1 MADSASNPDEKARE
15 FAENRVGDSTKEA
28 VLLET
33 SDGPCVPAPPQQ
45 FQITNLQQWID
56 LCA

>member
-1 MADSASNPDEKARE
+1 MADSASSPDEKARE
-15 FAENRVGDSTKEA
+15 IADTRAGEIVKEA
-28 VLLET
+28 VHLET